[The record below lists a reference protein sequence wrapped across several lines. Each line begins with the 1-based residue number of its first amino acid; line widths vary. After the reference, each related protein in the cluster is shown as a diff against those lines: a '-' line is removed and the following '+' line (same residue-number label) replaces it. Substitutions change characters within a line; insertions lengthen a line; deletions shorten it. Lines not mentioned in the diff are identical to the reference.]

1 MAKNEPDL
9 DLIGM
14 VQRARMAHDADA
26 QPSKVTAVYWI
37 EAKRKTVGAVPTDGA
52 APTPRAGSF
61 AIHTTLKTVDAQWA
75 AIKAATEAG
84 TLGYKSKV
92 ATASHAGSADER
104 LIRVLTYDA
113 DDTADV
119 ARVREAL
126 AALGFSGELVYER
139 GD

>member
-9 DLIGM
+9 DLIGI

-37 EAKRKTVGAVPTDGA
+37 EAKRKTEGA

-61 AIHTTLKTVDAQWA
+61 AIHTTLKAVDAQWA
-75 AIKAATEAG
+75 AIKVATEAG

-92 ATASHAGSADER
+92 ATVSHGGRAADER

-113 DDTADV
+113 DDAADV
-119 ARVREAL
+119 ARVRGAL
-126 AALGFSGELVYER
+126 RELGFGDLAYER
-139 GD
+139 NQG

>member
-1 MAKNEPDL
+1 MKNEPDL

-26 QPSKVTAVYWI
+26 QPSKVAAVYWI
-37 EAKRKTVGAVPTDGA
+37 EAKRKLEGT

-61 AIHTTLKTVDAQWA
+61 AIHTTLARVDTDWA

-92 ATASHAGSADER
+92 ATVAHGGSSPESR
-104 LIRVLTYDA
+104 LIHVLTYDTE
-113 DDTADV
+113 DTADV
-119 ARVREAL
+119 ARVRAAL
-126 AALGFSGELVYER
+126 AALGFTDALYSRYQE
-139 GD
+139 

>member
-37 EAKRKTVGAVPTDGA
+37 EAKPQTQGA

-61 AIHTTLKTVDAQWA
+61 AIHTTLAQVDTQWVA
-75 AIKAATEAG
+75 VKAATEAG
-84 TLGYKSKV
+84 TLGCKSKV
-92 ATASHAGSADER
+92 ATAAHGGSPNAR

-113 DDTADV
+113 DDSADV
-119 ARVREAL
+119 ARVRAAL
-126 AALGFSGELVYER
+126 AALGFTDVPYER
-139 GD
+139 NQD